1 MTMHL
6 ARGLTTLNTKKAK
19 KIKFSSAEEK
29 RQYTEYYKWKD
40 ELKKSI
46 KPTAA
51 KPAKLKMDYS
61 HVRETPHIPS
71 RMETDMVVAAKK
83 ETRVYDGERK
93 LLGIATMHKS
103 SMVPVF
109 SQEHAEDIAKMRR
122 G

>member
-6 ARGLTTLNTKKAK
+6 VRGLSSTNTRKSKKV
-19 KIKFSSAEEK
+19 KFKSAEEK
-29 RQYTEYYKWKD
+29 RQHEAYTKWRD
-40 ELKKSI
+40 ELVKTTAPAPKKPS
-46 KPTAA
+46 
-51 KPAKLKMDYS
+51 KLKVDYS
-61 HVRETPHIPS
+61 HVRETAYIPS
-71 RMETDMVVAAKK
+71 KEETGGTTIKK
-83 ETRVYDGERK
+83 ETRVYDGERQ

>member
-1 MTMHL
+1 MSL
-6 ARGLTTLNTKKAK
+6 VRGLTSLRTDKKPR
-19 KIKFSSAEEK
+19 KFKSAEEK
-29 RQYTEYYKWKD
+29 RQHESYLTWKL
-40 ELKKSI
+40 ELKKSL
-46 KPTAA
+46 KPEPA
-51 KPAKLKMDYS
+51 KPKRLKMDYS
-61 HVRETPHIPS
+61 HVRETPCIPS
-71 RMETDMVVAAKK
+71 KEETGGHTVKK